1 MKTLILTI
9 LASLSFGAVSAV
21 PKTVAAR
28 ARLVRVAMSVVLAS
42 RTAVPFSKRVST
54 DVATKN

>member
-1 MKTLILTI
+1 MLILTI

-28 ARLVRVAMSVVLAS
+28 ARLVRAAMSVELAS